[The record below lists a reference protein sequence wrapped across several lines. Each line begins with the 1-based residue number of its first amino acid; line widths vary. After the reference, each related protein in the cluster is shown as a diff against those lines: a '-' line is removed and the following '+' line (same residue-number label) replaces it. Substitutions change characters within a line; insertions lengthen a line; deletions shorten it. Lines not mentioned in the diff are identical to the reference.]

1 MKRRALALIARLATW
16 TMHCAAKWAK
26 AETPEFAMRMR
37 RRTKRRILG
46 EKAEEANATAYPY
59 PIDDIAP
66 TAADTYMG
74 FATMRAAQ
82 ATLGGTLAVI
92 HEYEARHI
100 LLKRQADALR
110 KFTLEAIRI
119 LDESEVQK

>member
-1 MKRRALALIARLATW
+1 MKRCILAIVARLATW
-16 TMHCAAKWAK
+16 MMHAAAGWVK

-46 EKAEEANATAYPY
+46 EKAEAEATAC

-82 ATLGGTLAVI
+82 ATLAETLAII
-92 HEYEARHI
+92 HEYEVRHI
-100 LLKRQADALR
+100 LLKRHADALR

-119 LDESEVQK
+119 LDESEVPK

>member
-1 MKRRALALIARLATW
+1 MKRWILLVIARLAMCM
-16 TMHCAAKWAK
+16 MHCAAKWAK
-26 AETPEFAMRMR
+26 AETPAVAMRMR
-37 RRTKRRILG
+37 RRTKKRILG
-46 EKAEEANATAYPY
+46 EKAQAEATAC

-82 ATLGGTLAVI
+82 ATLAETLSLI
-92 HEYEARHI
+92 HEYEARNI
-100 LLKRQADALR
+100 LLTRQADALR
-110 KFTLEAIRI
+110 KFILDAIRI

>member
-1 MKRRALALIARLATW
+1 MKRCILAIVARLATW
-16 TMHCAAKWAK
+16 MMHAAAGWVK

-82 ATLGGTLAVI
+82 ATLAETLAVI

-110 KFTLEAIRI
+110 KDVKDAICI
-119 LDESEVQK
+119 LDESEAQK